1 MFQCSHGRFCNRRKK
16 SANSRDQFATLKDNR
31 TTLEEFDM
39 TNKSNQIV
47 NNNIPF
53 VVYFGWSEKKADDE
67 IAAHIDAY
75 MSCGKSS
82 FTLTGDMMREL
93 LDHPERVE
101 TVLDIFRSRG
111 ASCRCAHSDWG
122 EGNELS
128 LPFEGDRKRMI
139 ERTTRMLELAAMFG
153 ADTCAF
159 HAETWSNDSF
169 RPRTREQWRDY
180 INGGLEKLLPAAEKY
195 RVVIALENIWSQMS
209 MPDELNG
216 FLERFNSPWLGL
228 CFDIGHANVVSA
240 SGSRSCSWMPWTC
253 KDFGEVPWSDT
264 ILDEMLPNIVTCHLH
279 DNATDTDSHDIP
291 GRGSIDWK
299 TSMQKLMTSAP
310 RLLSLQH
317 EVSPSHGYSAETIL
331 AAFAKVGI
339 V

>member
-1 MFQCSHGRFCNRRKK
+1 
-16 SANSRDQFATLKDNR
+16 
-31 TTLEEFDM
+31 M
-39 TNKSNQIV
+39 TDPHTKILNK
-47 NNNIPF
+47 NIPF
-53 VVYFGWSEKKADDE
+53 AVYFGLSEKKTDAD
-67 IAAHIDAY
+67 IAAHIDEY
-75 MSCGKSS
+75 MACGKSH
-82 FTLTGDMMREL
+82 FTLTSEMIREL

-101 TVLDIFRSRG
+101 SVRDIFKSRG

-122 EGNELS
+122 AGNELS

-139 ERTTRMLELAAMFG
+139 ERTTRTLEFSAMFG

-169 RPRTREQWRDY
+169 RPRTREQWRVY
-180 INGGLEKLLPAAEKY
+180 IDDGLEKLLPAAEKY

-216 FLERFNSPWLGL
+216 FVERFNSPWLGL
-228 CFDIGHANVVSA
+228 CFDIGHANVLSA
-240 SGSRSCSWMPWTC
+240 SGTRSCRWMPWAC
-253 KDFGEVPWSDT
+253 RDFGEIPWSDT

-291 GRGSIDWK
+291 GHGNIDWM

-317 EVSPSHGYSAETIL
+317 EVAASFGYSAQTIL
-331 AAFAKVGI
+331 DAFAEVGI

>member
-1 MFQCSHGRFCNRRKK
+1 MINSNRNTINGK
-16 SANSRDQFATLKDNR
+16 
-31 TTLEEFDM
+31 
-39 TNKSNQIV
+39 
-47 NNNIPF
+47 IPF
-53 VVYFGWSEKKADDE
+53 AAYFSLSKEKTDAE
-67 IAAHIDAY
+67 IIAHIEDY
-75 MSCGKSS
+75 QSCGKDL
-82 FTLTGDMMREL
+82 FTLSSDLMREL

-101 TVLDIFRSRG
+101 TVLGIYKSRG

-139 ERTTRMLELAAMFG
+139 ERTTRTLELSAMFG

-159 HAETWSNDSF
+159 HAETWSNDTF
-169 RPRTREQWRDY
+169 RPRTREQWRAY
-180 INGGLEKLLPAAEKY
+180 IDDGLEKLLPAAEKY
-195 RVVIALENIWSQMS
+195 KVVIALENIWSQMS

-216 FLERFNSPWLGL
+216 FVERFKSPWLGL

-240 SGSRSCSWMPWTC
+240 SGTRSCNWMPWAC

-291 GRGSIDWK
+291 GHGNIDWK

-317 EVSPSHGYSAETIL
+317 EVSIAFGYSARTIL
-331 AAFAKVGI
+331 DAFAKVGI
-339 V
+339 E